1 MNRNDLVSRLS
12 KVSRVQNNRFD
23 ISAGRKFTAPAG
35 ALIPCYIREL
45 DFGNHISIDVSN
57 LTRTIPM
64 QRANY
69 ARMSENFDFY
79 FVPFR
84 LLFEGVQDMLSG
96 APHNRQ
102 SKNPVPEHMPEVNAF
117 QIYKYLYDD
126 EYRDLVDDCGFHL
139 YKGASRLLNG
149 LGYGTFVEH
158 NAEEL
163 SYTKSFDQSS
173 VYQPSATNNS
183 RPNVFTGSSPSS
195 WSYSVLPL
203 LAYNKIYQDY
213 YRNKFWENENHYSYF
228 IDQTITNVTAD
239 EMASRGLLTLH
250 YSNLDRDRIFGMLP
264 DFNGL
269 FSVGINA
276 LNVVPYTSDNE
287 KFGTYNYMVPDS
299 TGATVRCASVFQK
312 VAAWVNGT
320 SSDPLNWNLLQ
331 QTLNS
336 VTGDESGVTNGAASN
351 EIGSIGAMTS
361 DSTETYAFT
370 AIQALTALNLRRM
383 EALQRF
389 AEIVALNKDDYKHQ
403 MSALFGKSVN
413 DMNSDY
419 CTYLGGSTHPVQ
431 VSDVINTSYVEDAT
445 NENALGAMAG
455 KGMAYG
461 NSSHVDFTA
470 PEHGYLICIYHVQP
484 QIDYPANFIDPTV
497 LRFER
502 FDFQIPQ
509 FDSLGFEPVRI
520 CNIMD
525 IGDYT
530 STSEPN
536 VVPNPQLTVG
546 WLPRYWSYKTDID
559 TCTGAFSLDD
569 SINGVKSYLISYD
582 FPAYL
587 KRIAWTPSYGN
598 PIDYRF
604 FKASPS
610 LVDNLFY
617 TKYDGTVKTDEFIIS
632 AQFNAVVDLPLS
644 VDGLPY

>member
-1 MNRNDLVSRLS
+1 MNRNDLVSRLQ

-23 ISAGRKFTAPAG
+23 ISAGRKFTAPVG
-35 ALIPCYIREL
+35 ALIPCYIKEL
-45 DFGNHISIDVSN
+45 DFGNHISVDVSN

-102 SKNPVPEHMPEVNAF
+102 SKNPVPEHIPEVSAN
-117 QIYKYLYDD
+117 QIYNYLYSGD
-126 EYRDLVDDCGFHL
+126 YRDVVDDCGFQVN
-139 YKGASRLLNG
+139 YGASRILNG
-149 LGYGTFVEH
+149 LGYGTFTEH
-158 NAEEL
+158 AVDDLAYPSNTDA
-163 SYTKSFDQSS
+163 SS
-173 VYQPSATNNS
+173 VYQPSASNNS
-183 RPNVFTGSSPSS
+183 RPNVFTGNAPSS
-195 WSYSVLPL
+195 WSYSILPL

-213 YRNKFWENENHYSYF
+213 YRNKYWENENHFSYF
-228 IDQTITNVTAD
+228 MESDVTSVTAED
-239 EMASRGLLTLH
+239 INSRGLLTLH

-287 KFGTYNYMVPDS
+287 KFGTYNYMVPDA
-299 TGATVRCASVFQK
+299 TGATVRCTSVFQQ
-312 VAAWVNGT
+312 VSAWVNGT
-320 SSDPLNWNLLQ
+320 SPDPLNWSLLQ
-331 QTLNS
+331 QGLNS
-336 VTGDESGVTNGAASN
+336 LTGDDSAATNGAVSN
-351 EIGSIGAMTS
+351 EAAGHLSATDG
-361 DSTETYAFT
+361 DLYAFT

-419 CTYLGGSTHPVQ
+419 CSYLGGSTNPVQ
-431 VSDVINTSYVEDAT
+431 VSDVINTSYAEDAT
-445 NENALGAMAG
+445 NDNALGAMAG

-461 NSSHVDFTA
+461 NSSHIDFTA

-525 IGDYT
+525 IGDY
-530 STSEPN
+530 SSSSEPT

-559 TCTGAFSLDD
+559 TCTGAFALDD
-569 SINGVKSYLISYD
+569 SINGVKSYLITYD

-604 FKASPS
+604 FKVHPS

>member
-1 MNRNDLVSRLS
+1 MNRNDLVSRLQ

-23 ISAGRKFTAPAG
+23 ISAGRKFTSPAG
-35 ALIPCYIREL
+35 ALVPCYIREL
-45 DFGNHISIDVSN
+45 NFGNHISVDVSN

-79 FVPFR
+79 FVPWR
-84 LLFEGVQDMLSG
+84 LLFEGVQDMLAGS
-96 APHNRQ
+96 PHNRQ
-102 SKNPVPEHMPEVNAF
+102 SLNPVPEHMPEVNAIE
-117 QIYKYLYDD
+117 IYNYLYDKVSQNA
-126 EYRDLVDDCGFHL
+126 LVDDCG
-139 YKGASRLLNG
+139 YSIKYGAERLLAG
-149 LGYGTFVEH
+149 LGYGSFATNVTEDD
-158 NAEEL
+158 
-163 SYTKSFDQSS
+163 SYSQYADD
-173 VYQPSATNNS
+173 VYTSSATNNS
-183 RPNVFTGSSPSS
+183 RPNVFTGSAPSS
-195 WSYSVLPL
+195 LSFNALPL

-213 YRNKFWENENHYSYF
+213 YRNKYWENEDHNSYWCG
-228 IDQTITNVTAD
+228 VTEVNLTSD
-239 EMASRGLLTLH
+239 DIEHKGLLELH

-269 FSVGINA
+269 FSIGINA
-276 LNVVPYTSDNE
+276 LNVVPWTSDNE

-299 TGATVRCASVFQK
+299 GATTSVKSVFNK
-312 VAAWVNGT
+312 VTAWINGT
-320 SSDPLNWNLLQ
+320 STDPLNWSLLQ

-336 VTGDESGVTNGAASN
+336 VTGDDSGVTNAAAN
-351 EIGSIGAMTS
+351 EMSSGTLSAS
-361 DSTETYAFT
+361 DMETYAAT

-389 AEIVALNKDDYKHQ
+389 AEICALNKDDYKHQ
-403 MSALFGKSVN
+403 MAALFGKSVN

-419 CTYLGGSTHPVQ
+419 CSYLGGATHAVQ
-431 VSDVINTSYVEDAT
+431 VSDVINTSYAEDAN

-461 NSSHVDFTA
+461 NSNHIDFTA

-484 QIDYPANFIDPTV
+484 QIDYPAYFTDP
-497 LRFER
+497 LCMRFER

-525 IGDYT
+525 ITSYH
-530 STSEPN
+530 STSNPN
-536 VVPNPQLTVG
+536 KVPNPQLTVG

-559 TCTGAFSLDD
+559 TCTGAFALDD
-569 SINGVKSYLISYD
+569 SINGVKSYLVTYD
-582 FPAYL
+582 VPAYL
-587 KRIAWTPSYGN
+587 KRVAWDPSYGN

-604 FKASPS
+604 FKAHPS
-610 LVDNLFY
+610 LIDNLFY
-617 TKYDGTVKTDEFIIS
+617 TTYDGSVKTDQFIVS